1 MTVVPELGGTTTV
14 VLFGGG
20 GLLLLMQA
28 EMSGSKH
35 NATSTVLMKYSL
47 TVVVLGRSVMDSPRT
62 RCRPRTAPS
71 VSTVLHF
78 RARRSRLGG
87 HGQALDP
94 RGEGIERVTENV
106 AVFAGAEV

>member
-47 TVVVLGRSVMDSPRT
+47 TVVVLGRSVTDSPRT
-62 RCRPRTAPS
+62 RCRPRTALS
-71 VSTVLHF
+71 VSTVLHSN
-78 RARRSRLGG
+78 ACTSR
-87 HGQALDP
+87 
-94 RGEGIERVTENV
+94 
-106 AVFAGAEV
+106 FGAHR